1 MERIKSYL
9 EFKLDLELSY
19 YNTFEKDETVRKLYE
34 KYIKDKQQNIKKNSN
49 ADNNK
54 RT

>member
-1 MERIKSYL
+1 MERLKGYL
-9 EFKLDLELSY
+9 EFKLDLELCGV
-19 YNTFEKDETVRKLYE
+19 NTFEKDETVRKLYE